1 MLSHLFANATPLKV
15 KGDVE
20 YLVNRTEHGWV
31 VTLFNNNGVFKSQQG
46 LARVDRSAN
55 VTATIRLNG
64 QDFAAA
70 QEWISDRTL
79 EVKKEPDGPGSVTVE
94 IAPGGIA
101 IVELRS
107 IPNRKVL

>member
-1 MLSHLFANATPLKV
+1 MFANATPVKV

-20 YLVNRTEHGWV
+20 YLVNRTDHGWV

-46 LARVDRSAN
+46 LAQVDRSAN
-55 VTATIRLNG
+55 VTATIRLDAQNI
-64 QDFAAA
+64 AVA

-79 EVKKEPDGPGSVTVE
+79 EVKKETAGSGTVTVE

-101 IVELRS
+101 IVDLRS
-107 IPNRKVL
+107 IPNRRVL